1 MSLCKSIDT
10 LSMAYL
16 DDELAAEERHELEAH
31 LLECASCRAHL
42 ESERADLSMVRRAL
56 AVPPASDM
64 LRARIGK
71 ALDQEERVG
80 ARRRFGQWLL
90 PGSALAAAA
99 AAIAVFVGMQAP
111 ARQPVVAVPNVTTN
125 VVRDD
130 IARFG
135 RRAMPLEVQGAG
147 TGSWLQQTFAAD
159 IAPPRFDDPSTEL
172 LGGRLLPG
180 GINGHDA
187 AYLAYQVRF
196 VDRRPFQLALLIVH
210 DLKGGELRDG
220 MPVELNG
227 RTLYVFKSSQ
237 GDDVVSYV
245 PREGTGFMFM
255 APDLTVNELLR
266 LASRVNL
273 VSE

>member
-31 LLECASCRAHL
+31 LVDCASCRARL
-42 ESERADLSMVRRAL
+42 ETERADLSMVRRAL
-56 AVPPASDM
+56 AAPPAPDM

-80 ARRRFGQWLL
+80 KRRRFGQWLL
-90 PGSALAAAA
+90 PGSALTAAA
-99 AAIAVFVGMQAP
+99 AAIAVFIGMQAP
-111 ARQPVVAVPNVTTN
+111 ASKRVAAPSLTTN
-125 VVRDD
+125 VRDD

-159 IAPPRFDDPSTEL
+159 IAPPHFDDPSTTL

-196 VDRRPFQLALLIVH
+196 EDRRPFQLAVLIVH

-220 MPVELNG
+220 MAVELNG
-227 RTLYVFKSSQ
+227 RALYVFKSSQ

-255 APDLTVNELLR
+255 APDLTLNELLR
-266 LASRVNL
+266 LASRVSL